1 MTFACIG
8 GGPSLTQADVD
19 RLRGRCSVIAI
30 NDAYRLA
37 PWADVLYAADYKWW
51 EYHRGAPD
59 FTGLKCSIESS
70 IGLYWPGVTVL
81 RNTGPDGLE
90 TDPTGLR
97 AGKNG
102 GYQAINLAVHL
113 GATRILLLG
122 YDMSL
127 SADGRSHW
135 FGEHPPTVRDYS
147 PYDEMRE
154 AFESLKAPL
163 ANAGVEVLN
172 CSRRSALTAFPIVA
186 LDEALGAI
194 TEVAR

>member
-1 MTFACIG
+1 
-8 GGPSLTQADVD
+8 
-19 RLRGRCSVIAI
+19 
-30 NDAYRLA
+30 
-37 PWADVLYAADYKWW
+37 
-51 EYHRGAPD
+51 
-59 FTGLKCSIESS
+59 
-70 IGLYWPGVTVL
+70 VTVL

-147 PYDEMRE
+147 PYAEMRDL
-154 AFESLKAPL
+154 FETLRQPL
-163 ANAGVEVLN
+163 ALAGVEVWN
-172 CSRRSALTAFPIVA
+172 CSRRTALTAFPVVELEHA
-186 LDEALGAI
+186 LDSLAPGAPV
-194 TEVAR
+194 EVS